1 MIAHKYNF
9 FDYPKRYMDLATS
22 QDSDVHFM
30 HTVLLPK
37 IATIAAGG
45 PPLIDNESFRE
56 LYLEHYSDV
65 RKFFQNKGFSKEEA
79 EEHTQEVFL
88 RVFNYRGDFSGKGS
102 LRGWLN
108 TIAINL
114 WKNRIREIHALK
126 REAPVVSLDDV
137 GVKEEVFYEKG
148 QGSEPLENIIDHQ
161 HRALLAS
168 AIAKLPEST
177 YACVVLRVYQELTYQ
192 EIATVL
198 QIHYELVKSRMHQ
211 AQNTL
216 KAILRNEMNIDIL
229 EP

>member
-1 MIAHKYNF
+1 M
-9 FDYPKRYMDLATS
+9 YPVGR
-22 QDSDVHFM
+22 
-30 HTVLLPK
+30 
-37 IATIAAGG
+37 

-65 RKFFQNKGFSKEEA
+65 RKYFQNKGFTKEEA
-79 EEHTQEVFL
+79 EENTQEVFL
-88 RVFNYRGDFSGKGS
+88 RVFNNREEFNGKGS
-102 LRGWLN
+102 VRGWLN

-126 REAPVVSLDDV
+126 REAPVVSLDEA
-137 GVKEEVFYEKG
+137 GVEDEVLREKG
-148 QGSEPLENIIDHQ
+148 HGSEPLENLIDHQ

-198 QIHYELVKSRMHQ
+198 QINYELVKSRMHQ

-216 KAILRNEMNIDIL
+216 KAILRNDMNIDIL